1 MLRFAPSPTGD
12 MNIAN
17 LRVAIFNYIVAK
29 QKNEDLII
37 RIEDIDKEKNVEG
50 KDKSILELLNLFS
63 IEYSSVIYQSEN
75 LKYHQ
80 RIAMQ
85 LMTKKEA
92 FSCFCSNDKLEEL
105 KLEAKENSKP
115 NVYDGFC
122 ATLSEET
129 VFNCN
134 APFTVR
140 LKNPKENITFIDGL
154 KGDIE
159 YKSSEIDS
167 FNILKH
173 DKTPTYNYAC
183 AVDDMLYDISM
194 VIRDEDYLDNTVKQI
209 HLRNIIGYDKKIDY
223 VHLAGV
229 LNAST
234 GKKISQKDKETSIN
248 YLIQEGFL
256 PSAIANY
263 LVLLG
268 NKTPKEI
275 FTLEEAIEW
284 FDITKVSTNQTT
296 FDINELKL
304 INIKHLELMDDLRLS
319 KILGFADA
327 DIGKL
332 AKVYLE
338 ESSTINELKT
348 RIKVIFEEKTS
359 LEGFQNELKTLK
371 ECLENAPYY
380 EDFNDLQ
387 KYITKETSLEGKFLD
402 EPLRYVLTKADNGPD
417 LSKIY
422 PLIKN
427 YLGDIIK

>member
-194 VIRDEDYLDNTVKQI
+194 VIRDEIYLSDTPKQI
-209 HLRNIIGYDKKIDY
+209 HLRNMLGYDKKIEY
-223 VHLAGV
+223 IHLPTI
-229 LNAST
+229 LNENTDDDS
-234 GKKISQKDKETSIN
+234 SIN
-248 YLIQEGFL
+248 YLIKEGFL

-268 NKTPKEI
+268 TNAPVEI
-275 FTLEEAIEW
+275 FTLEDAIEW
-284 FDITKVSTNQTT
+284 FDITKISNNSVK
-296 FDINELKL
+296 FDIKKL
-304 INIKHLELMDDLRLS
+304 RFINKKHLELMDDLRLS
-319 KILGFADA
+319 KILGFADS

-332 AKVYLE
+332 AKIYLE
-338 ESSTINELKT
+338 ESCTINELKSK
-348 RIKVIFEEKTS
+348 ILPIFEEKNS
-359 LEGFQNELKTLK
+359 LESFSDELKTLK
-371 ECLENAPYY
+371 ECLETAPYY
-380 EDFNDLQ
+380 EEFNEF
-387 KYITKETSLEGKFLD
+387 KNFITKETSLKGESLSK
-402 EPLRYVLTKADNGPD
+402 PLRYLLTKAENGPD
-417 LSKIY
+417 LADLY
-422 PLIKN
+422 PFIKN

>member
-63 IEYSSVIYQSEN
+63 IEYSSVVYQSEN

-194 VIRDEDYLDNTVKQI
+194 VIRDEIYLSDTPKQI
-209 HLRNIIGYDKKIDY
+209 HLRNMLGYDKKIEY
-223 VHLAGV
+223 IHLPTI
-229 LNAST
+229 LNENTDDDS
-234 GKKISQKDKETSIN
+234 SIN
-248 YLIQEGFL
+248 YLIKEGFL

-268 NKTPKEI
+268 TNAPVEI
-275 FTLEEAIEW
+275 FTLEDAIEW
-284 FDITKVSTNQTT
+284 FDITKISNNSVK
-296 FDINELKL
+296 FDIKKL
-304 INIKHLELMDDLRLS
+304 RFINKKHLELMDDLRLS
-319 KILGFADA
+319 KILGFADS

-332 AKVYLE
+332 AK
-338 ESSTINELKT
+338 
-348 RIKVIFEEKTS
+348 
-359 LEGFQNELKTLK
+359 
-371 ECLENAPYY
+371 
-380 EDFNDLQ
+380 
-387 KYITKETSLEGKFLD
+387 
-402 EPLRYVLTKADNGPD
+402 
-417 LSKIY
+417 IY
-422 PLIKN
+422 
-427 YLGDIIK
+427 

>member
-63 IEYSSVIYQSEN
+63 IEYSSVVYQSEN

-105 KLEAKENSKP
+105 KLEAKEKSKP

-159 YKSSEIDS
+159 YKAFEIDS

-194 VIRDEDYLDNTVKQI
+194 VIRDEIYLSDTPKQI
-209 HLRNIIGYDKKIDY
+209 HLRNMLGYDKKIEY
-223 VHLAGV
+223 IHLPI
-229 LNAST
+229 
-234 GKKISQKDKETSIN
+234 ISNENTDDDSSIN
-248 YLIQEGFL
+248 YLIKEGFL

-268 NKTPKEI
+268 TNAPVEI
-275 FTLEEAIEW
+275 FTLEDAIEW
-284 FDITKVSTNQTT
+284 FDITKISNNSVK
-296 FDINELKL
+296 FDIRKL
-304 INIKHLELMDDLRLS
+304 RFINKKHLELMDDLRLS
-319 KILGFADA
+319 KILGFADS

-332 AKVYLE
+332 AKIYLE
-338 ESSTINELKT
+338 ESCTINELKSK
-348 RIKVIFEEKTS
+348 ILPIFEEKNS
-359 LEGFQNELKTLK
+359 LESFSDELKTLK
-371 ECLENAPYY
+371 ECLKTAPYY
-380 EDFNDLQ
+380 EEFNEL
-387 KYITKETSLEGKFLD
+387 KNFITKETSLKGESLSK
-402 EPLRYVLTKADNGPD
+402 PLRYLLTKAENGPD
-417 LSKIY
+417 LAALY
-422 PLIKN
+422 PFIKN

>member
-63 IEYSSVIYQSEN
+63 IEYSSVVYQSEN

-194 VIRDEDYLDNTVKQI
+194 VIRDEIYLSDTPKQI
-209 HLRNIIGYDKKIDY
+209 HLRNMLGYDKKIEY
-223 VHLAGV
+223 IHLPI
-229 LNAST
+229 
-234 GKKISQKDKETSIN
+234 ISNENTDDDSSIN
-248 YLIQEGFL
+248 YLIKEGFL

-268 NKTPKEI
+268 TNAPVEI
-275 FTLEEAIEW
+275 FTLEDAIEW
-284 FDITKVSTNQTT
+284 FDITKISNNSVK
-296 FDINELKL
+296 FDIRKL
-304 INIKHLELMDDLRLS
+304 RFINKKHLELMDDLRLS
-319 KILGFADA
+319 KILGFADS

-332 AKVYLE
+332 AKIYLE
-338 ESSTINELKT
+338 ESCTINELKSK
-348 RIKVIFEEKTS
+348 ILPIFEEKNS
-359 LEGFQNELKTLK
+359 LESFSDELKTLK
-371 ECLENAPYY
+371 ECLKTAPYY
-380 EDFNDLQ
+380 EEFNEL
-387 KYITKETSLEGKFLD
+387 KNFITKETSLKGESLSK
-402 EPLRYVLTKADNGPD
+402 PLRYLLTKAENGPD
-417 LSKIY
+417 LAALY
-422 PLIKN
+422 PFIKN

>member
-63 IEYSSVIYQSEN
+63 IEYSSVVYQSEN

-194 VIRDEDYLDNTVKQI
+194 VIRDEIYLSDTPKQI
-209 HLRNIIGYDKKIDY
+209 HLRNMLGYDKKIEY
-223 VHLAGV
+223 IHLPTI
-229 LNAST
+229 LNENTDDDS
-234 GKKISQKDKETSIN
+234 SIN
-248 YLIQEGFL
+248 YLIKEGFL

-268 NKTPKEI
+268 TNAPVEI
-275 FTLEEAIEW
+275 FTLEDAIEW
-284 FDITKVSTNQTT
+284 FDITKISNNSVK
-296 FDINELKL
+296 FDIKKL
-304 INIKHLELMDDLRLS
+304 RFINKKHLELMDDLRLS

-332 AKVYLE
+332 AKIYLE
-338 ESSTINELKT
+338 ESCTINELKSK
-348 RIKVIFEEKTS
+348 ILPIFEEKNS
-359 LEGFQNELKTLK
+359 LESFSDEFKTLK
-371 ECLENAPYY
+371 ECLETAPYY
-380 EDFNDLQ
+380 EEFNEF
-387 KYITKETSLEGKFLD
+387 KNFITKETSLKGESLSK
-402 EPLRYVLTKADNGPD
+402 PLRYLLTKAENGPD
-417 LSKIY
+417 LADLY
-422 PLIKN
+422 PFIKN

>member
-194 VIRDEDYLDNTVKQI
+194 VIRDEIYLSDTPKQI
-209 HLRNIIGYDKKIDY
+209 HLRNMLGYDKKIEY
-223 VHLAGV
+223 IHLPTI
-229 LNAST
+229 LNENTDDDS
-234 GKKISQKDKETSIN
+234 SIN
-248 YLIQEGFL
+248 YLIKEGFL

-268 NKTPKEI
+268 TNAPVEI
-275 FTLEEAIEW
+275 FTLEDAIEW
-284 FDITKVSTNQTT
+284 FDITKISNNSVK
-296 FDINELKL
+296 FDIKKL
-304 INIKHLELMDDLRLS
+304 RFINKKHLELMDDLRLS

-332 AKVYLE
+332 AKIYLE
-338 ESSTINELKT
+338 ESCTINELKSK
-348 RIKVIFEEKTS
+348 ILPIFEEKNS
-359 LEGFQNELKTLK
+359 LESFSDEFKTLK
-371 ECLENAPYY
+371 ECLETAPYY
-380 EDFNDLQ
+380 EEFNEF
-387 KYITKETSLEGKFLD
+387 KNFITKETSLKGESLSK
-402 EPLRYVLTKADNGPD
+402 PLRYLLTKAENGPD
-417 LSKIY
+417 LADLY
-422 PLIKN
+422 PFIKN